1 MSKMFMVVDIVTV
14 GQMVGCKNSMH
25 QYLYADRTAS
35 EYNALFLR
43 LRTSEIELGRLTGE
57 HCKAY
62 NELTKSPVES
72 QILIQS
78 EDAFESTAQQLS
90 SAIEMVSMLHVKLID
105 IMTRYQYRLS
115 HSLKDMRMERRAR
128 LATDSVGSQTISL
141 WTSVAKKRKPVFN
154 IPTGPRGKHWSR
166 IIEFVES
173 VCDPID
179 GKFKLKDVSGK
190 EIKPG
195 PDTYITAGYYELEP
209 VDGSSELVFVEKRYE
224 IIPSGPV
231 GKPLAGSVVSGS
243 SVAAESSSPDPS
255 RKRALD
261 CASNTER
268 SANFTIAVYQRDN
281 HCLISKDTTSLEAS
295 HILAH
300 SWWSKYEYRRAML
313 PDSVVE
319 AVEYLDDNIDD
330 VKNGLLLRRDLAAA
344 FDNGDFSLQFQ
355 DGHYRVVSLTKQFE
369 SLDGLMLDENRRVR
383 TTDPAGG
390 SSTCQTPPWLSFTSN
405 RVFSKIWL
413 QVDRTTLISIL
424 MTTSIAQQLVVKL
437 PTKAAIAM

>member
-1 MSKMFMVVDIVTV
+1 
-14 GQMVGCKNSMH
+14 MH

-35 EYNALFLR
+35 EYSALFLR
-43 LRTSEIELGRLTGE
+43 LRMSEIELGRLTGE

-62 NELTKSPVES
+62 NELTKSPGES

-141 WTSVAKKRKPVFN
+141 WTSVAKKKKPVFN

-231 GKPLAGSVVSGS
+231 GKPLAGCVVSGS

-300 SWWSKYEYRRAML
+300 SWWNPSENRRGIL
-313 PDSVVE
+313 PDSVVA
-319 AVEYLDDNIDD
+319 AVQLLHDKIDD
-330 VKNGLLLRRDLAAA
+330 VRNGLLLRTDLATA
-344 FDNGDFSLQFQ
+344 FDHGHFSLLLQ
-355 DGHYRVVSLTKQFE
+355 DGHYRVVSLSLEFE
-369 SLDGLMLDENRRVR
+369 KLDGLMLDENRRV
-383 TTDPAGG
+383 
-390 SSTCQTPPWLSFTSN
+390 TSN
-405 RVFSKIWL
+405 GYSWWQSKFPQPELVAFHLKQSVFKH
-413 QVDRTTLISIL
+413 
-424 MTTSIAQQLVVKL
+424 LVASGSLDSDGEFDDDDCCSVVRGEAL
-437 PTKAAIAM
+437 